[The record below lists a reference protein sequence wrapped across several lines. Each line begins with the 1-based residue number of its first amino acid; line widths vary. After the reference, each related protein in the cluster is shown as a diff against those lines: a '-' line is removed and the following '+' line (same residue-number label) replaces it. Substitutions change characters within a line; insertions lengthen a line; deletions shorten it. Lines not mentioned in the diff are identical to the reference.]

1 MNNPNP
7 FVPQGSLQ
15 EQQNKRRAN
24 LKLGVLGVLTVS
36 VVCLTVMLIQ
46 GCKQKAPVDD
56 TPTASVDTNTIPVP
70 DTNVPPSLDTNQA
83 PQIPAP
89 GTNVSVPSPVN
100 NIAQVPAPITPIQP
114 ITAPQPPATPDLG
127 AGGEYVVVKG
137 DSLAKIA
144 KKNGVSLKALE
155 EANVGVKPSK
165 LKIGQKLV
173 IPAGGKSP
181 TDTSVSTASGTPAA
195 ADTDEE
201 TYTVKS
207 GDTLTKIAKAHH
219 VKVKQLQ
226 AANGLTTTKIKVG
239 EKLKIPARAEA
250 SVAPAAAPAPVPAPI
265 DNTPPP
271 ATPSLTPS
279 APSAPSAPAST
290 VPAQH

>member
-7 FVPQGSLQ
+7 FVPKGSLQ
-15 EQQNKRRAN
+15 EQQNKRRTTV
-24 LKLGVLGVLTVS
+24 KLGVLGVLTVS

-46 GCKQKAPVDD
+46 GCKKAPTDD
-56 TPTASVDTNTIPVP
+56 TTTASVDTNAVPAP
-70 DTNVPPSLDTNQA
+70 DTNVPPPLDTNQA
-83 PQIPAP
+83 PQMPN
-89 GTNVSVPSPVN
+89 GTNFSVPSPTSTV
-100 NIAQVPAPITPIQP
+100 AQVAVPITPIQP
-114 ITAPQPPATPDLG
+114 VLAPQPPTAPDLG

-173 IPAGGKSP
+173 IPAGGKAP
-181 TDTSVSTASGTPAA
+181 TDTSVSTGSGTTAG
-195 ADTDEE
+195 ADTETE

-250 SVAPAAAPAPVPAPI
+250 SVAAPAPVSAPVDTTPAPSVM
-265 DNTPPP
+265 PP
-271 ATPSLTPS
+271 APSTPSVPGG
-279 APSAPSAPAST
+279 PATT

>member
-15 EQQNKRRAN
+15 EQQNKRRTN
-24 LKLGVLGVLTVS
+24 LKLGVLGVITVS

-46 GCKQKAPVDD
+46 GCKKAPTDD
-56 TPTASVDTNTIPVP
+56 TSTASVDTNTIPVP
-70 DTNVPPSLDTNQA
+70 DTNVPPPLDTNQP
-83 PQIPAP
+83 PQMPASGTNLSVPAP
-89 GTNVSVPSPVN
+89 VGAV
-100 NIAQVPAPITPIQP
+100 AQVPAPITPIQP
-114 ITAPQPPATPDLG
+114 VATPLPPATPDLG
-127 AGGEYVVVKG
+127 SGGEYVVVKG

-181 TDTSVSTASGTPAA
+181 TDTSVSTGSGATTV
-195 ADTDEE
+195 ADTDAE

-250 SVAPAAAPAPVPAPI
+250 SVAPAPAPAPVPAPI

-271 ATPSLTPS
+271 ATPSMTPT
-279 APSAPSAPAST
+279 APTAPAAT

>member
-7 FVPQGSLQ
+7 FVPKGSLQ
-15 EQQNKRRAN
+15 EQQNKRRTN

-56 TPTASVDTNTIPVP
+56 TTTASVDTNTIPVP
-70 DTNVPPSLDTNQA
+70 DTNVPPPIDTNQ
-83 PQIPAP
+83 PTQFPA
-89 GTNVSVPSPVN
+89 GTNVTVPTPVN
-100 NIAQVPAPITPIQP
+100 TVAQVPTPITPIQP
-114 ITAPQPPATPDLG
+114 VTAPLPPATPDLG

-181 TDTSVSTASGTPAA
+181 ADTSVSTGSGTPAV
-195 ADTDEE
+195 ADTEE
-201 TYTVKS
+201 ESYTVKS

-239 EKLKIPARAEA
+239 EKLKIPVKAEA
-250 SVAPAAAPAPVPAPI
+250 ASAPAPAPVDTTPAPPAPSI
-265 DNTPPP
+265 LPP
-271 ATPSLTPS
+271 APSTPSVPTG
-279 APSAPSAPAST
+279 PAST
-290 VPAQH
+290 VPGQH

>member
-7 FVPQGSLQ
+7 FVPKGSLQ

-24 LKLGVLGVLTVS
+24 LKLGVLGVLTVG

-46 GCKQKAPVDD
+46 GCKQKAAEEPPV
-56 TPTASVDTNTIPVP
+56 ASEDTNTIPVP
-70 DTNVPPSLDTNQA
+70 DTNVPPPMDVSNTA
-83 PQIPAP
+83 PPLP
-89 GTNVSVPSPVN
+89 GSNSVSMPSPVTPV
-100 NIAQVPAPITPIQP
+100 AQTPPPITPVI
-114 ITAPQPPATPDLG
+114 APQPPAAPDLS

-137 DSLAKIA
+137 DTLAKIA

-155 EANVGVKPSK
+155 AANEGVKPSK

-173 IPAGGKSP
+173 VPAGGKSL
-181 TDTSVSTASGTPAA
+181 TDASTSTGSGTA
-195 ADTDEE
+195 ADSEGQ

-219 VKVKQLQ
+219 VKVKELE
-226 AANGLTTTKIKVG
+226 AANGLTTSKIKVG
-239 EKLKIPARAEA
+239 EKLKIPAKGEVAT
-250 SVAPAAAPAPVPAPI
+250 APAAPAAPVDLTPAPAVPVVSPA
-265 DNTPPP
+265 P
-271 ATPSLTPS
+271 ATPT
-279 APSAPSAPAST
+279 APVST

>member
-7 FVPQGSLQ
+7 FVPKGSLQ
-15 EQQNKRRAN
+15 ELQSKRRTN
-24 LKLGVLGVLTVS
+24 LKFAVLGVLTLS

-46 GCKQKAPVDD
+46 GCKQKPPTDD
-56 TPTASVDTNTIPVP
+56 TGTASADTNAVPAP
-70 DTNVPPSLDTNQA
+70 DTNVPPPLDTNGA
-83 PQIPAP
+83 PPMP
-89 GTNVSVPSPVN
+89 SGTNGSVPSPALPV
-100 NIAQVPAPITPIQP
+100 AQTPVPATPIQP
-114 ITAPQPPATPDLG
+114 AFTPPTPATPDLSG
-127 AGGEYVVVKG
+127 GGEYVVVKG

-155 EANVGVKPSK
+155 AANEGVKPSK

-173 IPAGGKSP
+173 IPAGGKTP
-181 TDTSVSTASGTPAA
+181 TDTSVSTGSSPTAA

-226 AANGLTTTKIKVG
+226 AANGLSTTKIKVG

-250 SVAPAAAPAPVPAPI
+250 PAAAPAPVSAPVDTTPAP
-265 DNTPPP
+265 PAPSVMPP
-271 ATPSLTPS
+271 APSTPSVPTGS
-279 APSAPSAPAST
+279 AST

>member
-15 EQQNKRRAN
+15 EQQSKRRTN
-24 LKLGVLGVLTVS
+24 LKLGVLGVITVS

-46 GCKQKAPVDD
+46 GCKKAPTDD
-56 TPTASVDTNTIPVP
+56 TTTASVDTNSIPVP
-70 DTNVPPSLDTNQA
+70 DTNVPPPMDTNQA

-100 NIAQVPAPITPIQP
+100 TIAQVPAPIQP
-114 ITAPQPPATPDLG
+114 VSAPQAPATPDFG
-127 AGGEYVVVKG
+127 AGGEYIVVKG

-173 IPAGGKSP
+173 IPAGGKSS
-181 TDTSVSTASGTPAA
+181 TDTSVSTGSGTPAV

-250 SVAPAAAPAPVPAPI
+250 PVAPAPAPAPI
-265 DNTPPP
+265 DNTPAP
-271 ATPSLTPS
+271 AVPSVAPQ